1 MTILD
6 GTFKELRYRSHNDTA
21 WSGGGSLDIMSSSF
35 RRHNEEIM
43 LVGDKA
49 LGYENPLSVIDIEGT
64 DNSYAITG
72 PSHLMAHLWPVG
84 TVNDAV
90 SFYRA
95 RISMVVKKNEEMHII
110 NIRQNWDDT
119 AQTAGTSQLM
129 WEIKQVIAPYV
140 YMFDQS
146 QPIGLRFMMIIRIQ
160 SSLVETNSTQ
170 FPCAGYLT
178 NISILSTLP
187 GAGDFPQW
195 FVLTTD
201 DIDVVDHLLG
211 VAGTNSLRGSGKNSV
226 IFENYQ
232 SEIVGGTHYVWNYQ
246 HFGKQYI
253 RLVNRAVLNMIWKS
267 EGTDQAKIVVSA
279 DFVPFK
285 NSSWKQVYVMETE
298 FSDPAAANFSRGI
311 EFGVDLDNCQ
321 IAVIATINGTEKGIL
336 ICRVIDPSSETV
348 STMVTAGDQIDSTP
362 YNEEGI
368 HSAQNEVGIIP
379 LSGTGGGVSPV
390 MSLGNV
396 KAGQLFVWDFMTGET
411 ITSASDIMFVI
422 TGKVGK
428 EYYSKS
434 NAFILDA
441 GTFQMNS
448 EPLAL

>member
-1 MTILD
+1 
-6 GTFKELRYRSHNDTA
+6 
-21 WSGGGSLDIMSSSF
+21 
-35 RRHNEEIM
+35 M

-72 PSHLMAHLWPVG
+72 PGHLMAHLYPVG
-84 TVNDAV
+84 LRADQV

-119 AQTAGTSQLM
+119 QQTAGTSELM
-129 WEIKQVIAPYV
+129 WEIKQVIAAYV
-140 YMFDQS
+140 YNFDQS
-146 QPIGLRFMMIIRIQ
+146 QPIGLRFMMIININ

-170 FPCAGYLT
+170 FPCSGYLT

-187 GAGDFPQW
+187 GAGDWPQW

-201 DIDVVDHLLG
+201 DIDVVDHLLQS
-211 VAGTNSLRGSGKNSV
+211 AGTNGLRGSGRNSI

-232 SEIVGGTHYVWNYQ
+232 SELADGTHYLWNYQ
-246 HFGKQYI
+246 HFGKSYI

-267 EGTDQAKIVVSA
+267 EGTDNAKIIVSA

-285 NSSWKQVYVMETE
+285 AASWKQVYVMETE
-298 FSDPAAANFSRGI
+298 LADPAAANFSRGI

-336 ICRVIDPSSETV
+336 VCRVIDPSSETV

-411 ITSASDIMFVI
+411 ITASSDIMFVI

-434 NAFILDA
+434 NAFILD
-441 GTFQMNS
+441 GTVYNMNS
-448 EPLAL
+448 EDYRL